1 MQPYTRTEEK
11 DLSFRGE
18 QLLRG
23 RHRIHP
29 YPAMLHP
36 LLVNFL
42 IETYASIGDM
52 VFDPF
57 CGSGVTLLQAAING
71 YESIGF
77 DINPMAL
84 LIARAKT
91 STYQKEKLLEE
102 FNDLKNSVH
111 RNTLPLFGDNHRD
124 IPPIKNR
131 DHWYS
136 KSVVDDLGSIRYV
149 LKNKPYAYQDFFLA
163 NFALI
168 CRNQSFTRN
177 GEFKRYR
184 MKEQIIAKTKN
195 EVLPRFFSHVK
206 DMIDVFTQKDIP
218 IKNSKPIL
226 ANSENDIPTKIKYDL
241 VVTSPP
247 YGDSRTTVAYG
258 QYTSFGSE
266 WVNGLNGHNGNSGG
280 YKVDSE
286 CLGKEGRLNEEL
298 GRHEILNYTLE
309 QIRSV
314 DPRRAKEVLYFFNGY
329 YNAVRNIV
337 QNLNEHGRVC
347 FVVGNRTVKAC
358 QIPMDQ
364 ITASFLDTIGLK
376 FEKIFVR
383 EILNK
388 VMPSQNSPSNKVG
401 MKSKTMSN
409 EYIVVFS
416 KNSGAR
422 DYDIRGS

>member
-42 IETYASIGDM
+42 IETYASMGDT

-102 FNDLKNSVH
+102 FNDLKDSVH

-131 DHWYS
+131 DYWYS
-136 KSVVDDLGSIRYV
+136 KSVVDYLGSIRYV
-149 LKNKPYAYQDFFLA
+149 LKNKPYEYYDFFLA

-184 MKEQIIAKTKN
+184 MKEHIIAKTKN

-206 DMIDVFTQKDIP
+206 EMIDVFTQKDIP

-226 ANSENDIPTKIKYDL
+226 ANSENEIPTKIKYDL

-247 YGDSRTTVAYG
+247 YGDSR
-258 QYTSFGSE
+258 
-266 WVNGLNGHNGNSGG
+266 N
-280 YKVDSE
+280 D
-286 CLGKEGRLNEEL
+286 CRLWAIYEF
-298 GRHEILNYTLE
+298 R
-309 QIRSV
+309 
-314 DPRRAKEVLYFFNGY
+314 F
-329 YNAVRNIV
+329 
-337 QNLNEHGRVC
+337 
-347 FVVGNRTVKAC
+347 
-358 QIPMDQ
+358 
-364 ITASFLDTIGLK
+364 
-376 FEKIFVR
+376 
-383 EILNK
+383 
-388 VMPSQNSPSNKVG
+388 
-401 MKSKTMSN
+401 
-409 EYIVVFS
+409 
-416 KNSGAR
+416 
-422 DYDIRGS
+422 